1 MHRLCLVFLCLLL
14 VLTGCSSSNSKEIES
29 IKIYESYIDAVA
41 NNKGIESKNI
51 PFDYKMHVYKQKDNT
66 YKYEIEISNP
76 QVAMYNIQAIAVD
89 QEVDSNNSV
98 YPCLGLLGDDA
109 DMQYNMIP
117 YQAYGKK
124 GFISGFVLD
133 SISKSDQFSI
143 NVMVTW
149 KDASLRNTSRVFFNC
164 NYAQEKGD
172 NAKGVK
178 ETSDSG
184 QSKVH

>member
-1 MHRLCLVFLCLLL
+1 MTKIITVSYTHLLL

-98 YPCLGLLGDDA
+98 YPCLGL
-109 DMQYNMIP
+109 
-117 YQAYGKK
+117 
-124 GFISGFVLD
+124 
-133 SISKSDQFSI
+133 
-143 NVMVTW
+143 
-149 KDASLRNTSRVFFNC
+149 SLI
-164 NYAQEKGD
+164 
-172 NAKGVK
+172 
-178 ETSDSG
+178 
-184 QSKVH
+184 HI